1 MCSCEHFG
9 VDTTASLHLVRQPD
23 HFYVAYLKDDPA
35 KEPIA
40 AGESIPGIIA
50 DASAKIG
57 RPRND
62 FEVLE
67 IDKNRFERLKRFV

>member
-1 MCSCEHFG
+1 VS
-9 VDTTASLHLVRQPD
+9 TTASLHLVHHPD

-35 KEPIA
+35 EERIA

-50 DASAKIG
+50 DASAKTG

-67 IDKNRFERLKRFV
+67 IDKDRLERLKRFV